1 MIAESLQF
9 LASLVWAAVM
19 WDSVRTLAKAW
30 VTTQIPAGSATP
42 ATPPEVPEDL
52 LALAM
57 QEAESWA
64 QEDVLRTIRE
74 RYELYHDWNRVR
86 AAMGIGRRSDG

>member
-1 MIAESLQF
+1 MLEILGFWTSL
-9 LASLVWAAVM
+9 AWALVV

-30 VTTQIPAGSATP
+30 ITTHPSSQPTGPTP
-42 ATPPEVPEDL
+42 PPEVPEDL

-57 QEAESWA
+57 QEAEPWA